1 MTIVQNIVQV
11 MGGDIKV
18 ESEYGT
24 GSRFTLTFSMEKCM
38 EPGKKYTSSAEDAYE
53 NFEGMRILLA
63 EDNEMNQ
70 QIASEMLELLGV
82 QVDIASDGQQAV
94 DKVLGNPPFYYDL
107 VFMDIQM
114 PVMDGYEAARQI
126 RSSGKEAIQELP
138 IIALTAD
145 AFSEDVKK
153 AKMAGMSDHLAKPIS
168 IDNLKSM
175 LRYCRRWEEKNKRC
189 F

>member
-1 MTIVQNIVQV
+1 
-11 MGGDIKV
+11 
-18 ESEYGT
+18 
-24 GSRFTLTFSMEKCM
+24 MEI
-38 EPGKKYTSSAEDAYE
+38 AEEFIRY
-53 NFEGMRILLA
+53 FG
-63 EDNEMNQ
+63 
-70 QIASEMLELLGV
+70 
-82 QVDIASDGQQAV
+82 VDIEKVWNGLEAV
-94 DKVLGNPPFYYDL
+94 ERIKAVAPDYYDL